1 MNWDG
6 MNAACLRAFGEDVQY
21 TPNPPLGETVT
32 VRGIWDQGEK
42 VDRGVKGAIASFWVR
57 LSDVTPSKGDQ
68 LVRGGRT
75 YRVCAD
81 PTDPQYQDGIGG
93 VYLQLRVYATNP

>member
-1 MNWDG
+1 MNWEP
-6 MNAACLRAFGEDVQY
+6 MHRAQLRAFGEDVEY
-21 TPNPPLGETVT
+21 TPNPPVGETIT
-32 VRGIWDQGEK
+32 LRGIWTPSHIDPQA
-42 VDRGVKGAIASFWVR
+42 KGAIASLWVR
-57 LSDVTPSKGDQ
+57 LADIPAAAKGDQ
-68 LVRGGRT
+68 LVRGGKT